1 MELGSH
7 RELNNPLLLLFLSSV
22 QFSSFQFK
30 MVSMRSEKSICALP
44 RLSLRRFPNVAFEM
58 VPIVGLFDDGPL
70 SSFQGRSSSAF
81 SFHASLP
88 QAIDGVMS
96 QQLFKG
102 TLSL

>member
-7 RELNNPLLLLFLSSV
+7 RELNSPLLQLFLSSV
-22 QFSSFQFK
+22 QFSSVQDGIYGLGK
-30 MVSMRSEKSICALP
+30 AHMRSTPSV
-44 RLSLRRFPNVAFEM
+44 RRFPNVAFEM
-58 VPIVGLFDDGPL
+58 VPIVGLFDDCPL
-70 SSFQGRSSSAF
+70 SSFQGKSSSAF

-88 QAIDGVMS
+88 QVIDGVMS